1 MLGLGGARFI
11 LTMSCVVVPES
22 LGSCSTTVLVCDS
35 TRDGSHGNGRAGAGR
50 PIAHCTT
57 ATRARQL
64 KARRLNGDT
73 PIPSNPVGRRPAL
86 SARQP
91 CVCVSGLDVLY
102 WRGSFHAPRCR
113 SVHAGAAGV
122 RVRRCRWPGW
132 LLLFAYSYPASWSIF
147 RAPVIHDVRAGK
159 ARQRFVFAFGFSP
172 AALPWWLDLF
182 MSPQRNATARVA

>member
-1 MLGLGGARFI
+1 MVRVLLLF
-11 LTMSCVVVPES
+11 LCV
-22 LGSCSTTVLVCDS
+22 TVRETAATV
-35 TRDGSHGNGRAGAGR
+35 TAGAGR
-50 PIAHCTT
+50 PIAHDGRH
-57 ATRARQL
+57 TRAPTESEEAQ
-64 KARRLNGDT
+64 RRH
-73 PIPSNPVGRRPAL
+73 PPSNPVGRRPAL

-159 ARQRFVFAFGFSP
+159 ARQCFVFAFGFSP